1 MACRWGY
8 TKDWGQGLFLILRK
22 SLKREGIAF
31 YDRFIRFESCEWF
44 GLYQINGM
52 EISLTT
58 PAILFPAVSLLML
71 AYTNR
76 FLALAGVVR
85 SLHQRYKVENTP
97 LVRRQIDNLR
107 CRIGL
112 IRKMQSYGIMSLI
125 SCIVSVVVLFFGLR
139 RIGEVFFAIS
149 LLLMLISLIYCLR
162 EIQLSGR
169 ALEIELEGME

>member
-1 MACRWGY
+1 
-8 TKDWGQGLFLILRK
+8 
-22 SLKREGIAF
+22 
-31 YDRFIRFESCEWF
+31 
-44 GLYQINGM
+44 M

-76 FLALAGVVR
+76 FLTLAGIVR
-85 SLHQRYKVENTP
+85 SLHQRYQVEQTK

-112 IRKMQSYGIMSLI
+112 IRWMQTYGILSLI
-125 SCIVSVVVLFFGLR
+125 SCIVSVVVLFFEFR
-139 RIGEVFFAIS
+139 RAGEVCFAIS
-149 LLLMLISLIYCLR
+149 LVLMLISLLYCLR
-162 EIQLSGR
+162 EIQLSGK